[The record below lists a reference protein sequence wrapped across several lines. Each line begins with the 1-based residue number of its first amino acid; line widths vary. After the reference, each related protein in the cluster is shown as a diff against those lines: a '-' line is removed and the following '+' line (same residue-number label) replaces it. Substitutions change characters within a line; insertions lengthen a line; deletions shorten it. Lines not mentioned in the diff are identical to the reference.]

1 MPGLKKTKRP
11 NKRPRN
17 KRAYPMIRTLT
28 FLLIGAAS
36 VGALTS
42 STSFGATIPAGTT
55 LTVRTLNDIWSVSTP
70 GTAVRAR
77 LTKDVSINGKVLLPA
92 GTEFSGE
99 VVTSKRTTASKQK
112 LTVDINAVK
121 VGGRSLPI
129 KTTGAYRVDDSVYK
143 TTRRNISIT
152 THGYPVPA
160 GLTMGFKLAQPLQL

>member
-1 MPGLKKTKRP
+1 MNRIP
-11 NKRPRN
+11 
-17 KRAYPMIRTLT
+17 T

-36 VGALTS
+36 LGLLTTS
-42 STSFGATIPAGTT
+42 ASFGAMIPAGTT
-55 LTVRTLNDIWSVSTP
+55 LMVRTLNDIWSVSTP
-70 GTAVRAR
+70 GTPVRAR
-77 LTKDVSINGKVLLPA
+77 LMKDVGINGKVLLPA

-112 LTVDINAVK
+112 LTVDVNKVK
-121 VGGRSLPI
+121 LGGRSLPI

-160 GLTMGFKLAQPLQL
+160 GLTMQFKLAQPLQL